1 MYRTTNAFALS
12 LQPAFGAGAAA
23 LGSLVAAAASLP
35 IIVRASTAAHSQQAN
50 GAIVN
55 APPAEPVALTPA
67 SIGASPA
74 APVVPPDV
82 SYATAES
89 AFRTRHYP
97 VATEMF
103 TAYTARRPENP
114 WGYYMLGLSAWHA
127 GQLDRAQHAF
137 EGVLS
142 RDPRHVKAL
151 VNLARV
157 LLEEN
162 QAPDALTRINEALA
176 IDSGLG
182 EGWRVLGRTQA
193 QLGHTDSAIDAYHQ
207 ALTIDSSDVW
217 AMNNLGLVL
226 IDADRFSDAVEPL
239 TRAVQL
245 DSTMPA
251 FSNNLG
257 IALERS
263 GQLDAAAKAYQQ
275 ALSADSGYAKAKF
288 SLERLKAK
296 GIGGC

>member
-1 MYRTTNAFALS
+1 MYRSTNASRYPFS
-12 LQPAFGAGAAA
+12 RPSGPGPAA
-23 LGSLVAAAASLP
+23 LGSLVAAAAIVA
-35 IIVRASTAAHSQQAN
+35 IIVACEHGRAPQQAN

-182 EGWRVLGRTQA
+182 EGWRRARSHPGATRSHRLGNRCLPPSA
-193 QLGHTDSAIDAYHQ
+193 DHRLVRRLGHEQPGSRAHRRRSIQRRRGASHPCCSA
-207 ALTIDSSDVW
+207 
-217 AMNNLGLVL
+217 
-226 IDADRFSDAVEPL
+226 R
-239 TRAVQL
+239 
-245 DSTMPA
+245 
-251 FSNNLG
+251 
-257 IALERS
+257 
-263 GQLDAAAKAYQQ
+263 
-275 ALSADSGYAKAKF
+275 
-288 SLERLKAK
+288 
-296 GIGGC
+296 

>member
-1 MYRTTNAFALS
+1 MYRTTKESRYPFSRPSGN
-12 LQPAFGAGAAA
+12 GGAAV
-23 LGSLVAAAASLP
+23 GSLVAAVAVAG
-35 IIVRASTAAHSQQAN
+35 IIVACEQHGRSTQQAN
-50 GAIVN
+50 GNVVT
-55 APPAEPVALTPA
+55 PPVAQPVALTPA
-67 SIGASPA
+67 SNSPSVP
-74 APVVPPDV
+74 APAVPPDV

-89 AFRTRHYP
+89 AFSAHRYP
-97 VATEMF
+97 VATDMF

-127 GQLDRAQHAF
+127 GQLDRAQQAF
-137 EGVLS
+137 EGVLT
-142 RDPRHVKAL
+142 RDPRHVRAL

-162 QAPDALTRINEALA
+162 QASEALTHINDAIA

-193 QLGHTDSAIDAYHQ
+193 QLGHTDAAIDAYHH

-217 AMNNLGLVL
+217 ALNNLGLVL
-226 IDADRFSDAVEPL
+226 IDAGRFTDAVDPL
-239 TRAVQL
+239 TRAAQL
-245 DSTMPA
+245 DSTVPA

-263 GQLDAAAKAYQQ
+263 GQLEEAAKAYQQ
-275 ALSADSGYAKAKF
+275 ALSADSGYVKARV
-288 SLERLKAK
+288 SLERLKGK
-296 GIGGC
+296 GVGC